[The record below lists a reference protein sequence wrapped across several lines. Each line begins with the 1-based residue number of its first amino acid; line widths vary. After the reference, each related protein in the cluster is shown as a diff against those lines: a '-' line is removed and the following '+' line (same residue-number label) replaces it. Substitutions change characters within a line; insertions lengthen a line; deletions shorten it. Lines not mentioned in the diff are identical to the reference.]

1 MSDSATAD
9 GGGMLPAQT
18 PWTEGAAVS
27 ARSLRGSG
35 RSLVVFGVI
44 AAFQVV
50 LVTTHVHW
58 RDELQALLI
67 AQDSRSLADLF
78 ANLRYEGHPAL
89 WYLVLRAASLLERSP
104 AALTVVQ
111 AVVALATLSLLWR
124 FAPFPLWMKAA
135 AGASYFLMYEYGTIA
150 RSYGLGVVLVFA
162 FMAVRHRPVAWLM
175 LALIANVALHFAALS
190 VVLVALM
197 VVERRWSIAGAALW
211 VAGMVAA
218 AMTMMPASDA
228 QPALRLF
235 PDQLANLLL
244 AVHSL
249 SATIVPVDLTRA
261 VFIWNLPTSHLGGL
275 AIGLA
280 TLAIGWLA
288 LRADQR
294 LAALYGLAYM
304 GFVLIFTTIYFGQA
318 RHAGLLFVLV
328 LVLHWARCEAPGNA
342 SPTRS
347 NPALTTWLAIGAGC
361 GLWAAGWALV
371 SPVSSAREVADW
383 IAARGLGGTVWAAE
397 PGLYGVEIS
406 GRFGVPTYNLD
417 KECLNTF
424 VRWTV
429 SEAAIPLPE
438 LSARLRTAASANGGR
453 LHVLSYRDLSATPDL
468 EVKLLTLIP
477 RDRMLE
483 HKYLYQVTVPLA
495 GPATSLPRCP

>member
-1 MSDSATAD
+1 MLAGHARPATHAHP
-9 GGGMLPAQT
+9 LLRALR
-18 PWTEGAAVS
+18 ESRRSVAVFV
-27 ARSLRGSG
+27 A
-35 RSLVVFGVI
+35 V
-44 AAFQVV
+44 AAFQLV
-50 LVTTHVHW
+50 LVISHVHW

-67 AQDSRSLADLF
+67 AQESSSLADLF

-89 WYLVLRAASLLERSP
+89 WYVVLRAASLLERSP
-104 AALTVVQ
+104 AVLTVVQ
-111 AVVALATLSLLWR
+111 VVVALATLSLLWR

-135 AGASYFLMYEYGTIA
+135 AGTSYFLLYEYGTIA
-150 RSYGLGVVLVFA
+150 RSYGIGVVLVFA
-162 FMAVRHRPVAWLM
+162 FMAMRHRPVAWLI
-175 LALIANVALHFAALS
+175 LALVANVALHFAALS
-190 VVLVALM
+190 GVLVILM
-197 VVERRWSIAGAALW
+197 ILERRWSIAGAALW
-211 VAGMVAA
+211 AAGMVAA

-235 PDQLANLLL
+235 PDHLANLLL

-249 SATIVPVDLTRA
+249 SASVVPVDLTRA
-261 VFIWNLPTSHLGGL
+261 VFIWNLPTGHLGGF

-294 LAALYGLAYM
+294 LAALYALAYM

-318 RHAGLLFVLV
+318 RHAGLLFLLV
-328 LVLHWARCEAPGNA
+328 LVLHWARCQAPRHA
-342 SPTRS
+342 SPARS
-347 NPALTTWLAIGAGC
+347 NPALTAWLAIGSAC
-361 GLWAAGWALV
+361 GFWAAGWALA
-371 SPVSSAREVADW
+371 SPVTSAREVADW
-383 IAARGLGGTVWAAE
+383 IAARGLAGAVWAAE

-429 SEAAIPLPE
+429 SEAAIPLTE
-438 LSARLRTAASANGGR
+438 LSARLRAAASANGGR
-453 LHVLSYRDLSATPDL
+453 LHVLSYRDLSATPDVD
-468 EVKLLTLIP
+468 VKLLTLLA

-483 HKYLYQVTVPLA
+483 HKYLYEVRVPLA

>member
-1 MSDSATAD
+1 LCESRRSV
-9 GGGMLPAQT
+9 
-18 PWTEGAAVS
+18 AVF
-27 ARSLRGSG
+27 
-35 RSLVVFGVI
+35 VTV
-44 AAFQVV
+44 AAFQLV

-58 RDELQALLI
+58 RDELQALLL
-67 AQDSRSLADLF
+67 AQESSSLADLF

-89 WYLVLRAASLLERSP
+89 WYLVLRAASLLEGSP
-104 AALTVVQ
+104 AVLTAVQ
-111 AVVALATLSLLWR
+111 AVIALAALSLLWR

-135 AGASYFLMYEYGTIA
+135 GGASYFLMYEYGTIA

-280 TLAIGWLA
+280 TLAVGWLA

-347 NPALTTWLAIGAGC
+347 NPALTT
-361 GLWAAGWALV
+361 
-371 SPVSSAREVADW
+371 
-383 IAARGLGGTVWAAE
+383 
-397 PGLYGVEIS
+397 
-406 GRFGVPTYNLD
+406 
-417 KECLNTF
+417 
-424 VRWTV
+424 
-429 SEAAIPLPE
+429 
-438 LSARLRTAASANGGR
+438 
-453 LHVLSYRDLSATPDL
+453 
-468 EVKLLTLIP
+468 
-477 RDRMLE
+477 
-483 HKYLYQVTVPLA
+483 
-495 GPATSLPRCP
+495 

>member
-1 MSDSATAD
+1 MTDSAAP
-9 GGGMLPAQT
+9 GWGGMLAGHTRRARHAQALLGVLC
-18 PWTEGAAVS
+18 ESRRSVAVFV
-27 ARSLRGSG
+27 A
-35 RSLVVFGVI
+35 V
-44 AAFQVV
+44 AAFQLV

-67 AQDSRSLADLF
+67 AQESSSLADLF

-89 WYLVLRAASLLERSP
+89 WYLVLRAASLLEPSP

-111 AVVALATLSLLWR
+111 AVVALAALSLLWR

-162 FMAVRHRPVAWLM
+162 FMAVRHRPVAWLI

-190 VVLVALM
+190 GVLVALM

-211 VAGMVAA
+211 AAGMVAA

-235 PDQLANLLL
+235 PDHFTNLMV

-249 SATIVPVDLTRA
+249 SASLVPVDLTRA
-261 VFIWNLPTSHLGGL
+261 VFIWNLPTGHLGGF

-294 LAALYGLAYM
+294 LAALYALAYV

-318 RHAGLLFVLV
+318 RHAGLLFLLV
-328 LVLHWARCEAPGNA
+328 LVLHWARCEAPRDA
-342 SPTRS
+342 SPARS
-347 NPALTTWLAIGAGC
+347 NPALTAWLALGVGC
-361 GLWAAGWALV
+361 GFWAAGWALA

-383 IAARGLGGTVWAAE
+383 IAARGLGGAVWAAE

-429 SEAAIPLPE
+429 SEAGIPLPE
-438 LSARLRTAASANGGR
+438 LSARLRAAASANGGR
-453 LHVLSYRDLSATPDL
+453 LHILSYRDLSATPDL
-468 EVKLLTLIP
+468 GLKLLTLIP

-483 HKYLYQVTVPLA
+483 HKYLYEMTVPPT